1 MTKLIKLAAISSV
14 LFAGSAF
21 AAAYPTTGSE
31 ALLGSGTSVESA
43 SVYTG
48 LESVEFQGANLSGA
62 NNTADLYTGSK

>member
-1 MTKLIKLAAISSV
+1 MTNFIKLAAISSV

-21 AAAYPTTGSE
+21 AATYPTAGHE
-31 ALLGSGTSVESA
+31 VQLGGGIGVESA

-48 LESVEFQGANLSGA
+48 LESVEFQGTNLSGA